1 MSPGSLDWPM
11 TTADQNLTNFEALS
25 PRSLFWRLVL
35 LKNSKNAQ
43 IVTLPFSGRKANSG
57 LIKYM
62 LAFLPGKGKVTICA
76 FLEFFNKTSR

>member
-35 LKNSKNAQ
+35 LKNSKNAE
-43 IVTLPFSGRKANSG
+43 IVTLGSITKRQLSDLEKW
-57 LIKYM
+57 L
-62 LAFLPGKGKVTICA
+62 TITA
-76 FLEFFNKTSR
+76 QMIL